1 MKLIYFPHK
10 IFLYSS
16 LIILIL
22 LILPFYDLEFKYYL
36 STYFFTFI
44 CFFTAFLGLKFGG
57 NSFIKEPVIKNI
69 LSLEKYNLLISILI
83 KISIIGIIA
92 TVYEWFFIRGLS
104 FTFDITSNYIKWTG
118 SKTSIVSVIASITN
132 TFCIFLIPVYL
143 QKNYYYK
150 DRKYLKI
157 CIFLLL
163 IYLILIITV
172 GSRIQLIS
180 SLLIQIFTYSFYYRL
195 NKLII
200 LIFPILVIFFSGYY
214 FNLKIGGYGS
224 DLLNSL
230 YFSGYVFTISPMIDM
245 SELYDLNFFTTSLL
259 HIYMYLIHGTYE
271 FMYMIENSTI
281 YYDFGKNLLWLPI
294 KFFNF
299 ISPII
304 DTRSF
309 DNYRSGIYQTFA
321 GTFFRDFKFFSPIFI
336 FIIFFIISVPFK
348 KLNEGDELWL
358 FPVITLNLCLLYC
371 PIFNVFSSG
380 PIGYYIATSLFIK
393 LITSMVKKY
402 NE

>member
-1 MKLIYFPHK
+1 MEIH
-10 IFLYSS
+10 
-16 LIILIL
+16 
-22 LILPFYDLEFKYYL
+22 
-36 STYFFTFI
+36 
-44 CFFTAFLGLKFGG
+44 LK
-57 NSFIKEPVIKNI
+57 KKKKIKNI
-69 LSLEKYNLLISILI
+69 LSQEKYNLLLSILI
-83 KISIIGIIA
+83 KVSIIGLVV

-104 FTFDITSNYIKWTG
+104 FTFDITSNYIRWTE
-118 SKTSIVSVIASITN
+118 SSTSIFSVIAAITN
-132 TFCIFLIPVYL
+132 TFCIFLIPTYL

-157 CIFLLL
+157 CILLL
-163 IYLILIITV
+163 IIYLILIITV

-180 SLLIQIFTYSFYYRL
+180 SLLIQIFAYSFYYRL
-195 NKLII
+195 NKLVI
-200 LIFPILVIFFSGYY
+200 LIFSILIIFFSGYY

-224 DLLNSL
+224 DLSNSL
-230 YFSGYVFTISPMIDM
+230 FFSGYVFTVKPIIDM
-245 SELYDLNFFTTSLL
+245 FELYNLNFFTTSLL
-259 HIYMYLIHGTYE
+259 HIYIYLIHGIFE
-271 FMYMIENSTI
+271 FMYMIENSNI

-294 KFFNF
+294 KFLNVFFQVFETN
-299 ISPII
+299 SL
-304 DTRSF
+304 

-348 KLNEGDELWL
+348 KLNDGDELWL
-358 FPVITLNLCLLYC
+358 FAVITLSLCLLYC

-393 LITSMVKKY
+393 LISSMIKKY

>member
-1 MKLIYFPHK
+1 MKLFYFPHK

-16 LIILIL
+16 LIILTL
-22 LILPFYDLEFKYYL
+22 LILPFYELGFKYYL
-36 STYFFTFI
+36 STYFFTLI
-44 CFFTAFLGLKFGG
+44 CFLSAFLGLKFGG
-57 NSFIKEPVIKNI
+57 NSFKEKPIVRNI
-69 LSLEKYNLLISILI
+69 LSLKKYNLLLSILI
-83 KISIIGIIA
+83 KISIIGIIITA
-92 TVYEWFFIRGLS
+92 YEWFVVRGLG
-104 FTFDITSNYIKWTG
+104 FTYDITSNYIKWTE
-118 SKTSIVSVIASITN
+118 SSTSIFSIISAITN

-143 QKNYYYK
+143 QKNYHHNDK
-150 DRKYLKI
+150 RYLKI
-157 CIFLLL
+157 CILLL
-163 IYLILIITV
+163 IFYLILISIS
-172 GSRIQLIS
+172 GSRAQLIS
-180 SLLIQIFTYSFYYRL
+180 SLMIQILAYSFYFRL
-195 NKLII
+195 NKLVI

-336 FIIFFIISVPFK
+336 FFIFFIIAIPFK

-358 FPVITLNLCLLYC
+358 CTVIALTLCLLYC
-371 PIFNVFSSG
+371 PIMNVFSSG

>member
-1 MKLIYFPHK
+1 MKLLYFPHK

-22 LILPFYDLEFKYYL
+22 LILPFYELSFKYYL

-44 CFFTAFLGLKFGG
+44 CFLSAFLGLKLGG
-57 NSFIKEPVIKNI
+57 NSSEKKKIKNL
-69 LSLEKYNLLISILI
+69 LSLEKYNLLLSILI
-83 KISIIGIIA
+83 KISIIGLIV
-92 TVYEWFFIRGLS
+92 TVYEWFFIRDLS
-104 FTFDITSNYIKWTG
+104 FTFDITSNYIKWTE
-118 SKTSIVSVIASITN
+118 SKTSIFSVIAAITN
-132 TFCIFLIPVYL
+132 TFCIFLIPAYL

-150 DRKYLKI
+150 DQKYLKI
-157 CIFLLL
+157 CILLL
-163 IYLILIITV
+163 IIYLILIITV

-180 SLLIQIFTYSFYYRL
+180 SLIIQIFAYSFYYRL
-195 NKLII
+195 NKLVI
-200 LIFPILVIFFSGYY
+200 LIFSILIIFFSGYY

-224 DLLNSL
+224 DLSNSL
-230 YFSGYVFTISPMIDM
+230 FFSGYVYTVKPSINIFQ
-245 SELYDLNFFTTSLL
+245 LYDLNFFSTSLL
-259 HIYMYLIHGTYE
+259 HIYLYLIHGTYE

-294 KFFNF
+294 KFLNVFFQVFETN
-299 ISPII
+299 SL
-304 DTRSF
+304 

-336 FIIFFIISVPFK
+336 FIIFFIISVPFR
-348 KLNEGDELWL
+348 KLNDGDELWL
-358 FPVITLNLCLLYC
+358 FAVITLSLCLLYC

-393 LITSMVKKY
+393 LISSMIKKY